1 MSKVVPQKMD
11 NYLKSLDMYFGKLTG
26 VNGVMEKCNE
36 ILRFDYDKED
46 AASLPYWEIC
56 LFLYMTNV
64 AVVVARSS
72 PRSSSWAYDLFYTIV
87 GGFGGGIMNPILL
100 CMDSH
105 FPFPMASDIVI
116 PIVLVSW
123 YCVHYVPYYY
133 ELVELPIIKHVV
145 LVGFECVRAFL
156 IQLWALRAATHIKPS
171 YFSFPVFGPLV
182 CGFIA
187 GCGGF
192 FCLLGPSGIMK
203 MVPWPVQSAFLASLM
218 HLLMVNGALGV
229 PKYSFAEAHSVMIV
243 FLVVSRLIPV
253 KLRDFIFGSVFGAVS
268 FITKLSNDVKPS
280 PLKLK
285 LNKSSK
291 SDNNIKKKRQ

>member
-1 MSKVVPQKMD
+1 MEAYFTQLDVHLSKII
-11 NYLKSLDMYFGKLTG
+11 G
-26 VNGVMEKCNE
+26 VKDATLRCNK
-36 ILRFDYDKED
+36 ILRFDYDKKD
-46 AASLPYWEIC
+46 SAILPYWEFC

-72 PRSSSWAYDLFYTIV
+72 PKASSWAYDLFYTIV

-116 PIVLVSW
+116 PIVFVSW
-123 YCVHYVPYYY
+123 YFVHYVPYYY
-133 ELVELPIIKHVV
+133 DLVESPLIKHVV
-145 LVGFECVRAFL
+145 MVGFECVRAFL

-171 YFSFPVFGPLV
+171 YFSFPVFGPLI

-218 HLLMVNGALGV
+218 HFCMVNGVFGI
-229 PKYSFAEAHSVMIV
+229 PKFSFPEAHSFILM
-243 FLVVSRLIPV
+243 FLVVSRLIPI
-253 KLRDFIFGSVFGAVS
+253 KLRDFIFGSVFGAIS
-268 FITKLSNDVKPS
+268 FMTNLSNDVKPS

-285 LNKSSK
+285 LNRVSQDDGKK
-291 SDNNIKKKRQ
+291 TKKRD